1 MGGEKEKKKE
11 RRVWKGGD
19 KEGQKGKGNKGRTSI
34 GGNPV
39 SFFKEV
45 NLTYYPLSFASFL
58 NLDFASISSTSVF
71 PSSPCLLLLSL
82 SLSLSPYIEDRTA
95 PLGIRFHVY
104 AGDRSDWPGLK
115 PSQITP

>member
-1 MGGEKEKKKE
+1 ME
-11 RRVWKGGD
+11 RRRQKG
-19 KEGQKGKGNKGRTSI
+19 GQKGKGSKGRTSI

-71 PSSPCLLLLSL
+71 SSSPCLLLLSL
-82 SLSLSPYIEDRTA
+82 SLSLSLSVHRGSYRTV
-95 PLGIRFHVY
+95 GYKISRVR
-104 AGDRSDWPGLK
+104 GG
-115 PSQITP
+115 